1 LNEPEP
7 LPLVRYFGKRSAVT
21 LGILVAVILGGLGSI
36 ALFFATDAAEAY
48 RSGMQLWV
56 TALLVGY
63 VVGIVL
69 LEVRR
74 SGGELARL
82 PGWDPPRHGAAPSN
96 PFAVN
101 RHPRALM
108 AFTLGGIAFGLVFN
122 VYVEGLVYQAL
133 VGMSLTWAYA
143 WGPPLL
149 MVLWGVVFHALW
161 ILIDNAFL
169 LARIGEHEVRVDLN
183 DVGALDVFANAGTRH
198 MLLLVGGLA
207 VFPIQSIFGGGRSPL
222 DLLPGLLIVVP
233 VGLFLFVWPV
243 LAVRRAI
250 LRAKRDELAQI
261 DLLLASAPHLEDR
274 YVLLSL
280 LRRQVVSIPA
290 WPLSLRNLARLAL
303 YLVIPPLTWVAAAF
317 VDAFVSRLV

>member
-1 LNEPEP
+1 LKEPEL
-7 LPLVRYFGKRSAVT
+7 LPLVRHFGKRSPVA
-21 LGILVAVILGGLGSI
+21 LGCVIGVVLGGLGSI
-36 ALFFATDAAEAY
+36 ALFFSTDAAEAY

-74 SGGELARL
+74 SGSELARL
-82 PGWDPPRHGAAPSN
+82 PGWEASRHGAASAN
-96 PFAVN
+96 PFAAN
-101 RHPRALM
+101 RHPRTLM

-133 VGMSLTWAYA
+133 VGKSLTWAYA

-169 LARIGEHEVRVDLN
+169 LARIGEQVHVDLN

-207 VFPIQSIFGGGRSPL
+207 VFPIQSIFGGGLSPL

-243 LAVRRAI
+243 LAVRHAI
-250 LRAKRDELAQI
+250 LWAKRDELALI
-261 DLLLASAPHLEDR
+261 DLQLAAAPHLDDR

-280 LRRQVVSIPA
+280 LRRQVASIPA